1 MLGKKLL
8 KYPVLIIGII
18 LFGIYVTDPKTADY
32 WRKYN
37 RRFIP
42 STCDAIESRISDKVD
57 KTWSLDC
64 PGTQLLIIKL
74 PYESKL
80 AEKFPSIRRNMY
92 KLLANS
98 LVKLSQVSNPEAMQN
113 LGHLKMVIEHPRL
126 KILAKTDG
134 EAINQFL
141 KLKYQVDIADHLKLT
156 VKIKEFTQ

>member
-8 KYPVLIIGII
+8 RYPVLIIGII

-42 STCDAIESRISDKVD
+42 STCDAIVSRTAPKVD
-57 KTWSLDC
+57 KTWSLEC
-64 PGTQLLIIKL
+64 PGTQLLIVKI
-74 PYESKL
+74 PYESKTG
-80 AEKFPSIRRNMY
+80 EKFPIIRKNMY

-98 LVKLSQVSNPEAMQN
+98 LVRLSQISNPEAMQN
-113 LGHLKMVIEHPRL
+113 LAHLKLVIENPRL

-134 EAINQFL
+134 EAVNQFL
-141 KLKYQVDIADHLKLT
+141 KIKYQVDIADHLKLT
-156 VKIKEFTQ
+156 VKIKEFTK